1 MWFSGS
7 SYAEFFFVIFP
18 KVAVKCVLTVKPRL
32 YGVKSS
38 RVELRVT
45 HLSYKSWRTVYMTNK
60 KLVRLIGR
68 LARST
73 FFYCEVNLLAGPVFL
88 QINPFSRPA
97 VQIGQGET
105 IRACASIAGSGKE
118 VNFFR
123 NKLSLGAGRVTCFHS
138 RQPSSDPLPL
148 LTYLD
153 VSDPPY
159 FHVSGAS
166 ATLFSLDKIKENRYL
181 KFVLLRI

>member
-1 MWFSGS
+1 MVFGLIVRGI
-7 SYAEFFFVIFP
+7 FFVIFP

-45 HLSYKSWRTVYMTNK
+45 HLSYESWRTVYTTNK

-68 LARST
+68 LAGSP
-73 FFYCEVNLLAGPVFL
+73 FFYCEVNLLAAPVFL

-97 VQIGQGET
+97 VQIGRGET

-118 VNFFR
+118 VNFFVEINAR
-123 NKLSLGAGRVTCFHS
+123 WEQGG
-138 RQPSSDPLPL
+138 
-148 LTYLD
+148 
-153 VSDPPY
+153 
-159 FHVSGAS
+159 
-166 ATLFSLDKIKENRYL
+166 
-181 KFVLLRI
+181 